1 MPVSS
6 KAKISE
12 LRVGIMA
19 AFALAVLGVL
29 VFLLAGTNPLFKT
42 TSDIYTYFDD
52 SAAIAVAAPVTL
64 NGINV
69 GKVAH
74 VGLSGVNEPGKIIKV
89 EMQIRD
95 EYLSAIP
102 VDSQSVITAGNLLG
116 TKYINIRK
124 GRSTQMVSKGGALPS
139 QNLTTIDDFVQQGN
153 TALSAM
159 QTIVQKVDAIISD
172 VESGKGTIGMLLVDD
187 TIAKKMTTIVTE
199 AEKLVV
205 TLNNAAK
212 SDQNS
217 VGKLLNDKGAMYD
230 DIRGSITR
238 INTLMDGLEKGEG
251 TAGKLLKDPALYDDA
266 RKTVADLRKILADVE
281 AGQGD
286 VGKLLKSDELHQQ
299 VQGTLARLDT
309 LLDKMNKGEGTI
321 AQLLNNPSLYESL
334 DGTSKEIRNLIK
346 DFRANPKKFLTIQ
359 LKLF

>member
-29 VFLLAGTNPLFKT
+29 VFLLAGTNPLFKS
-42 TSDIYTYFDD
+42 TSVIYTYFDD
-52 SAAIAVAAPVTL
+52 SAAIAEAAPVTL

-69 GKVAH
+69 GKVTR
-74 VGLSGVNEPGKIIKV
+74 VFLSGLNEPGKIIRV
-89 EMQIRD
+89 EMQIQD
-95 EYLSAIP
+95 EFLKSIP

-116 TKYINIRK
+116 TKYINIKK
-124 GRSTQMVSKGGALPS
+124 GRSSQMVVKGATLPS

-153 TALSAM
+153 TALTAL
-159 QTIVQKVDAIISD
+159 QQIVTKVDAIISD

-187 TIAKKMTTIVTE
+187 TIAKKMTSIVTE
-199 AEKLVV
+199 AEKLVI

-212 SDQNS
+212 SDKNS
-217 VGKLLNDKGAMYD
+217 VGKLLNDNGAMYD
-230 DIRGSITR
+230 DVHGSITR
-238 INTLMDGLEKGEG
+238 INTLMDGMEKGEG

-266 RKTVADLRKILADVE
+266 RKTIADLRKILADIDS
-281 AGQGD
+281 GQGD
-286 VGKLLKSDELHQQ
+286 VGKLLKSDELHRAI
-299 VQGTLARLDT
+299 QGTVDRVDAM
-309 LLDKMNKGEGTI
+309 LDKINRGDGTLG
-321 AQLLNNPSLYESL
+321 QLLVNPALYESL
-334 DGTSKEIRNLIK
+334 DGTTREMRSLLK